1 MAPKGRSVPA
11 LRVTRYCSSVR
22 RFFHSSSVRV
32 TSGLGMGFSEV
43 EFFSSAQAACRRRA
57 RVIRT
62 GRRFFIA
69 NIITN
74 QIPPCLPRTWEC
86 RSDFFSDSAQVRL
99 GPRICV
105 VKGGKS
111 PPEKFKHHHSSTPMK
126 TIIHHLRH
134 SSARI
139 LCGSLLALSLTGI
152 PAVAQIGGVKVS
164 TTTLITQQQADSISS
179 RFSTTPDFAPAER
192 NSRPTLV
199 LLIHGGTSAPNSPLP
214 FVEPEDDEKRPGTV
228 GYSRFYFD
236 FPFVSGILGS
246 TRLYTLRGEEL
257 DSANWKSEFL
267 SSERSDQFAL
277 ANDPSNTASRATTN
291 AVGLVRLDGSRGIG
305 EMSRTALREI
315 RALVDEFARHSNRR
329 PFVVLVGH
337 SKGGL
342 VTRYLMSEPQGN
354 VAGINLTA
362 DERSAIRRLRNQVR
376 YCVTISSPHTGS
388 PLPDYAIEF
397 RESSAAVVQ
406 GMVQAAWNTVRAAAA
421 TRGIPLPA
429 ASPVNVTTDIIR
441 LMGNPDDLGH
451 LTTQFWNTMNN
462 GPLHPSR
469 MVRDDGT
476 RIPFFLYGGRTPG
489 AEFFATA
496 NMLGLGG
503 PALNTL
509 LPSHPQSQ
517 VNHMTQALIGLDY
530 ALHNVVGGDWGRI
543 RLAGAASKNLD
554 IVRRAWPVFGIPN
567 RMSNPGERVFLL
579 GVEGAP
585 TYYLRNQGDNETD
598 SDGMVSM
605 DSALGIG
612 LFTGPSTIENLQVLN
627 VPVPA
632 TVMEPWERNV
642 RSPAP
647 GQAAANAPLGS
658 WYRMYSGPW
667 NMQNHTTIVKRR
679 ELGVE
684 LNRLL
689 RIAGPLASA
698 TSGTTSIWPAR

>member
-1 MAPKGRSVPA
+1 
-11 LRVTRYCSSVR
+11 
-22 RFFHSSSVRV
+22 
-32 TSGLGMGFSEV
+32 
-43 EFFSSAQAACRRRA
+43 
-57 RVIRT
+57 
-62 GRRFFIA
+62 
-69 NIITN
+69 
-74 QIPPCLPRTWEC
+74 
-86 RSDFFSDSAQVRL
+86 
-99 GPRICV
+99 
-105 VKGGKS
+105 
-111 PPEKFKHHHSSTPMK
+111 MK
-126 TIIHHLRH
+126 TIIHHLRR

-139 LCGSLLALSLTGI
+139 LCGSLLALSLSGI
-152 PAVAQIGGVKVS
+152 PAGAQIGGVKVV
-164 TTTLITQQQADSISS
+164 TTPLISQDQADFISS
-179 RFSTTPDFAPAER
+179 RFGSAPNFSPAER

-199 LLIHGGTSAPNSPLP
+199 LLIHGGTSAPNAPLP
-214 FVEPEDDEKRPGTV
+214 LVEPDASDKRPGTV

-236 FPFVSGILGS
+236 HPFVAGILGS
-246 TRLYTLRGEEL
+246 TRLFTLDGNSL
-257 DSANWKSEFL
+257 TAANWKTGFL
-267 SSERSDQFAL
+267 SNTRANQFAFPS
-277 ANDPSNTASRATTN
+277 DPRVVRNRATTS

-315 RALVDEFARHSNRR
+315 RALVDEFARHSDRR

-342 VTRYLMSEPQGN
+342 VTRYLMSEPQGT
-354 VAGINLTA
+354 VAGVNLTA

-376 YCVTISSPHTGS
+376 YCVTIASPHTGS
-388 PLPDYAIEF
+388 PLPDYAVDF
-397 RESSAAVVQ
+397 RDSSAAAVQ
-406 GMVQAAWNTVRAAAA
+406 GVVQAAWNFVRAAAA
-421 TRGIPLPA
+421 TRGIALPA

-489 AEFFATA
+489 DQFFATP
-496 NMLGLGG
+496 NFRGQGG
-503 PALNTL
+503 PALATL
-509 LPSHPQSQ
+509 APGHSQSH
-517 VNHMTQALIGLDY
+517 VNHMTQALISLDY

-543 RLAGAASKNLD
+543 RLAGASSKNLD
-554 IVRRAWPVFGIPN
+554 IVRRAWPVFGLPN
-567 RMSNPGERVFLL
+567 RMSNPGERLFLL

-585 TYYLRNQGDNETD
+585 TYYLRNQSDKETD

-612 LFTGPSTIENLQVLN
+612 LFTGPSTIESLQLLSI
-627 VPVPA
+627 PVPA
-632 TVMEPWERNV
+632 TMMEPWERNV
-642 RSPAP
+642 ASPAP

-658 WYRMYSGPW
+658 WYRMYSGAW
-667 NMQNHTTIVKRR
+667 NMQNHATLVKRR